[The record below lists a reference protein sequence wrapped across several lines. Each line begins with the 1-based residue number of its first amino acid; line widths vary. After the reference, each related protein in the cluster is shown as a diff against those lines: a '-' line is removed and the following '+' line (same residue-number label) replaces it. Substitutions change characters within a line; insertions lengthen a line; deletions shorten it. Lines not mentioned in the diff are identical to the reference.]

1 MGMGLG
7 LLKEMFTAL
16 LHEYTS
22 DTNLINTYWQ
32 EIEKAYSNKDRH
44 YHTLAHLENMLKEL
58 IEVRNQIN
66 DWNTVLFSL
75 YYHDI
80 VYNALKNTNEEQSA
94 ELAQKRMQTIS
105 IPTQAI
111 ENCYQQIIA
120 TQKHM
125 LNENKDTNFFID
137 ADLSILGKDWFFY
150 EQYTQRVRKEY
161 GIYPDFVYN
170 PGRKKVLNHFLD
182 MERIFKTDEFFDKYE
197 SKARQNL
204 LREITLLSV

>member
-7 LLKEMFTAL
+7 LLKETFIAL
-16 LHEYTS
+16 LHEFTS
-22 DTNLINTYWQ
+22 DTQLVNTYWR
-32 EIEKAYSNKDRH
+32 EIENAYSHKDRH

-66 DWNTVLFSL
+66 DWNTLLFSL

-80 VYNALKNTNEEQSA
+80 VYNALKSTNEEQSA
-94 ELAQKRMQTIS
+94 ELAKKRLEA
-105 IPTQAI
+105 IPVSAELI
-111 ENCYQQIIA
+111 ETCCRQIIA
-120 TQKHM
+120 TQKHS
-125 LNENKDTNFFID
+125 LSTNADTNFFID

-161 GIYPDFVYN
+161 SIYPDMVYKL
-170 PGRKKVLNHFLD
+170 GRKKVLNHFLS
-182 MERIFKTDEFFDKYE
+182 MERIFKTDYFFSQYE

-204 LREITLLSV
+204 LREITLL